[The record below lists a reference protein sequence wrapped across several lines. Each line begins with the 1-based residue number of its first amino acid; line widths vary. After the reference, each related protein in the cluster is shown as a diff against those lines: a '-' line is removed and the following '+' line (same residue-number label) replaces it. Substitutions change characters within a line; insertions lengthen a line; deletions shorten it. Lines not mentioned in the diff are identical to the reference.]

1 MKQSTRE
8 QHLQNIERIRQENP
22 ADVAEYMVAA
32 GITQKDLIAP
42 EKSGFGTQAAQ
53 GALLG
58 GFDEGL
64 AAVRSFS
71 LDDPFPG
78 IVPATREGMDRYNTE
93 VARIRQGMAD
103 YEQENPGKAM
113 AAQMAGAL
121 ATSIPL
127 ALIPGGQAVGASRL
141 ATTGRL
147 MGQGAVE
154 GAAAGYLSDN
164 EDRARGATQGGMMGA
179 LFPLGISALGAGKDV
194 AAPALLNKAQENIAG
209 NVLRK
214 MATNPDAAVASMRAN
229 NTTLVPGSVPTTA
242 QVARD
247 PGLAA
252 FDTTVRSVDPT
263 NRMAERIIEQNQAR
277 TDMLTRMARDTDA
290 VEAAK
295 AQRDAVALPMLQEAL
310 DNATGLIDANALGI
324 AMEAVKNK
332 PGIRSQKTVRDSVNF
347 YIKELEQIVGRNEA
361 GDLNPISAEDLY
373 GLRKEINLAMSG
385 KLQGEEQNKRLAKAQ
400 LQEIVGIIDAQ
411 IESVAPGFREYLTTY
426 KQRSQPVNQM
436 ETLQDIQLK
445 SEVAGRNLVSGD
457 GVLSAAKLTSQLK
470 GPAGREKLARL
481 SEAQRRRVNRILTDL
496 QRAGAAT
503 SPGVKVPGSDT
514 MKNLSVA
521 ALVGRTFGGG
531 ADSKLGDA
539 LANRLAF
546 LNFGEDKIQ
555 ELIVQAMLDPELAA
569 RLMTTASEET
579 VDGFINA
586 AQRKLPSLFAG
597 TTGAVIGLQQQ

>member
-32 GITQKDLIAP
+32 GITQADLIAP
-42 EKSGFGTQAAQ
+42 EKSGLGTQAAQ
-53 GALLG
+53 GAMLG
-58 GFDEGL
+58 GYDEAL

-78 IVPATREGMDRYNTE
+78 IVPATREGMERYNTE
-93 VARIRQGMAD
+93 AARIRRGMAD
-103 YEQENPGKAM
+103 YEKENPGKAM

-127 ALIPGGQAVGASRL
+127 ALIPGGQAAGASRF
-141 ATTGRL
+141 ATAGRL
-147 MGQGAVE
+147 IAQGGVE
-154 GAAAGYLSDN
+154 GAAAGYLTDN
-164 EDRARGATQGGMMGA
+164 EDRARGATQGGLMGA
-179 LFPLGISALGAGKDV
+179 ALPVGISALGAGKDV
-194 AAPALLNKAQENIAG
+194 VAPALLNKAQENIAG
-209 NVLRK
+209 NVLRR
-214 MATNPDAAVASMRAN
+214 MATNPDAAVASMRTN

-252 FDTTVRSVDPT
+252 FDTTVRSVDPS

-277 TDMLTRMARDTDA
+277 TDMLSRMARDPDA
-290 VEAAK
+290 IEGAK
-295 AQRDAVALPMLQEAL
+295 AKRDAAALPMLREAF
-310 DNATGLIDANALGI
+310 DKATRPIDANALGI

-332 PGIRSQKTVRDSVNF
+332 PGIRSQKTVRDSVDF
-347 YIKELEQIVGRNEA
+347 YIRELEQIVGRNDA

-373 GLRKEINLAMSG
+373 GLRKEIGLAMSG
-385 KLQGEEQNKRLAKAQ
+385 KLQGEQQNKRLAKAQ
-400 LQEIVGIIDAQ
+400 LQEIVNIIDAQ

-445 SEVAGRNLVSGD
+445 SEVAGRNLVSGE

-481 SEAQRRRVNRILTDL
+481 SPAQRRRVNRILADV

-503 SPGVKVPGSDT
+503 APGVKVPGSDT

-546 LNFGEDKIQ
+546 LNFGEEKIQ

-569 RLMTTASEET
+569 RLMTNASAET
-579 VDGFINA
+579 VDGFISA

-597 TTGAVIGLQQQ
+597 TTGAVVGLQQQ